1 MIPGLEPVPLRE
13 LQALGTSRVWSVD
26 GQLDEMPSLTPV
38 RGTLRAEHLGNLL
51 EVEGSVQTIV
61 CLRCD
66 RCLGH
71 FNQQLSA
78 VSKELIWL
86 GQEPSDSHLAESGVD
101 QTSADG
107 LMECLNPRGD
117 FEPERWVFEQ
127 LSLQMSVVNRCGEH
141 CPGMPQQPSDL
152 SAVSGEQSST
162 PDPRWQALKDLQ
174 SSMQR
179 KGTNHD

>member
-13 LQALGTSRVWSVD
+13 LQALGSPRVWSVE

-38 RGTLRAEHLGNLL
+38 RGTIRAEHLGNLL
-51 EVEGSVQTIV
+51 EVEGSVQTII

-78 VSKELIWL
+78 VSRELIWL
-86 GQEPSDSHLAESGVD
+86 GKEPSDDHPA
-101 QTSADG
+101 QTGLDPNSPEG
-107 LMECLNPRGD
+107 LMECLDPRGD
-117 FEPERWVFEQ
+117 FEPERWVYEQ

-141 CPGMPQQPSDL
+141 CPGMPQQPVDGAASH
-152 SAVSGEQSST
+152 GEKST
-162 PDPRWQALKDLQ
+162 DPRWQALKDLQ

-179 KGTNHD
+179 NGTHHD

>member
-13 LQALGTSRVWSVD
+13 LQALGSPRVWSVE

-38 RGTLRAEHLGNLL
+38 RGTIRAEHLGNLL
-51 EVEGSVQTIV
+51 EVEGSVQTII

-78 VSKELIWL
+78 VSRELIWL
-86 GQEPSDSHLAESGVD
+86 GKEPSDDHLAQAGLD
-101 QTSADG
+101 PTSPEG
-107 LMECLNPRGD
+107 LMECLDPRGD
-117 FEPERWVFEQ
+117 FEPERWIYEQ

-141 CPGMPQQPSDL
+141 CPGMPQQPADGAASH
-152 SAVSGEQSST
+152 GEKS

-179 KGTNHD
+179 NGTHHD

>member
-13 LQALGTSRVWSVD
+13 LQALGSPRVWSVE

-38 RGTLRAEHLGNLL
+38 RGTIRAEHLGNLL
-51 EVEGSVQTIV
+51 EVEGSVQTII

-78 VSKELIWL
+78 VSRELIWL
-86 GQEPSDSHLAESGVD
+86 GTEPSDDHLA
-101 QTSADG
+101 QTGLDPTSPEG
-107 LMECLNPRGD
+107 LMECLDPRGD
-117 FEPERWVFEQ
+117 FEPERWIYEQ

-141 CPGMPQQPSDL
+141 CPGMPHQPADGAASH
-152 SAVSGEQSST
+152 GEKS

-179 KGTNHD
+179 NGTHHD

>member
-26 GQLDEMPSLTPV
+26 GQLDDMPSLTPV

-78 VSKELIWL
+78 ASKELIWL
-86 GQEPSDSHLAESGVD
+86 GKEPSDDHLADAGFD
-101 QTSADG
+101 PTSPDG
-107 LMECLNPRGD
+107 LVECLDPRGD

-141 CPGMPQQPSDL
+141 CPGMPKKFLDPS
-152 SAVSGEQSST
+152 VTFKEQT
-162 PDPRWQALKDLQ
+162 PDPRLQALRDLQ
-174 SSMQR
+174 SSMQHR
-179 KGTNHD
+179 ETNHDG

>member
-26 GQLDEMPSLTPV
+26 GQLDDMPSLTPV

-78 VSKELIWL
+78 DAKELIWL
-86 GQEPSDSHLAESGVD
+86 GDEPSDEHLTQAGLDPS
-101 QTSADG
+101 TPDG
-107 LMECLNPRGD
+107 LMECLDPRGD

-127 LSLQMSVVNRCGEH
+127 LSLQMSVVNRCGDH
-141 CPGMPQQPSDL
+141 CPGMPQKSLDA
-152 SAVSGEQSST
+152 SATTTEEST
-162 PDPRWQALKDLQ
+162 DPRWQALRDLQ

-179 KGTNHD
+179 QETNHD

>member
-51 EVEGSVQTIV
+51 QVEGSVQTIV

-66 RCLGH
+66 RCLGN
-71 FNQQLSA
+71 FNQELNA
-78 VSKELIWL
+78 VAKELIWL
-86 GQEPSDSHLAESGVD
+86 GDEPTDDHL
-101 QTSADG
+101 SAAGLDPSTPDG
-107 LMECLNPRGD
+107 LMECLDPRGD
-117 FEPERWVFEQ
+117 FAPERWVFEQ

-141 CPGMPQQPSDL
+141 CPGMPKKPSD
-152 SAVSGEQSST
+152 AAAISGEESS
-162 PDPRWQALKDLQ
+162 DPRWQALKDLQ

-179 KGTNHD
+179 NGKDHD